1 MKEIISKI
9 LPTIFWV
16 GLFWYSM
23 HKDRSRY
30 RNVVLLLLTGMSAL
44 GFIYSLFNVEVSG
57 ALALIT
63 MALVGLAFLILP
75 FFLFV
80 NGLYMIKR
88 EGRSL
93 GNLLSFLLGLILI
106 AGELSFF
113 LWFFGLLV
121 VPALG
126 VNMSALV
133 SYSPFFAFF
142 GLSSGYLSVTFVS
155 FLLYCLFLQIIP
167 HRRDFDY
174 VIIHGAGIKRDGTV
188 TKLLADRCDKAI
200 EIYRKD
206 PTSPYLVP
214 SGGQGSDE
222 VCSEAEAMRKYL
234 VSQGIPEDK
243 ILLEDKSKTTM
254 ENVTF
259 SKNLIEKRPGRKYTA
274 LVTSNYHIYRAM
286 RYAKRAQLKAVGIG
300 SRVAPY
306 YYPSALIREFV
317 AVHKER
323 KHLILFAIGYLLF
336 VSPVIIIM
344 LAAQ

>member
-9 LPTIFWV
+9 LPTIFWI

-23 HKDRSRY
+23 YKDRSRY

-75 FFLFV
+75 FFLFI

-121 VPALG
+121 GPELG

-133 SYSPFFAFF
+133 PYSPFFAFF

-174 VIIHGAGIKRDGTV
+174 VIIHGAGIKKDGTV

-222 VCSEAEAMRKYL
+222 ICSEAEAMRKYL

-259 SKNLIEKRPGRKYTA
+259 SKNLIERRPGRKYTA

-323 KHLILFAIGYLLF
+323 KHLIIFAIGYLLF
-336 VSPVIIIM
+336 ISPVIIIM
-344 LAAQ
+344 LAA

>member
-1 MKEIISKI
+1 MKDLISDI
-9 LPTIFWV
+9 LPTFFWG
-16 GLFWYSM
+16 GLFAYSM
-23 HKDRSRY
+23 YRDRSRY
-30 RNVVLLLLTGMSAL
+30 RNVVLLLLTGMSVL
-44 GFIYSLFNVEVSG
+44 GFIYSLFSFEVSG
-57 ALALIT
+57 VLVLIT
-63 MALVGLAFLILP
+63 TVLVGLAFLILP

-121 VPALG
+121 VPELG

-133 SYSPFFAFF
+133 RYSPYFAVF

-174 VIIHGAGIKRDGTV
+174 VIIHGAGIKKDGTV

-336 VSPVIIIM
+336 VSPVIVIM
-344 LAAQ
+344 LAA

>member
-1 MKEIISKI
+1 MKDIISKI

-30 RNVVLLLLTGMSAL
+30 RNVVLLLLTGISAL

-63 MALVGLAFLILP
+63 MTLVGLAFLILP

-121 VPALG
+121 EPELG

-133 SYSPFFAFF
+133 PYSPFFAFY
-142 GLSSGYLSVTFVS
+142 GLSTGYLSVTFVS

-174 VIIHGAGIKRDGTV
+174 VIIHGAGIKKDGTV

-234 VSQGIPEDK
+234 VSKGIPKDK

-336 VSPVIIIM
+336 VSPVIIII
-344 LAAQ
+344 LAA

>member
-1 MKEIISKI
+1 MKDIISNI
-9 LPTIFWV
+9 LPTVFWG
-16 GLFWYSM
+16 GLFAYSM
-23 HKDRSRY
+23 YRDRSRY
-30 RNVVLLLLTGMSAL
+30 RNVVLLLLTGMSVL
-44 GFIYSLFNVEVSG
+44 GFIYSLFSFEVSG
-57 ALALIT
+57 VLVLIT
-63 MALVGLAFLILP
+63 TVLVGLAFLILP

-80 NGLYMIKR
+80 NGLYMVKR

-93 GNLLSFLLGLILI
+93 GNLLSLLLGLILL
-106 AGELSFF
+106 AGELALFLFF
-113 LWFFGLLV
+113 FSLLDI
-121 VPALG
+121 PEYRG
-126 VNMSALV
+126 SV
-133 SYSPFFAFF
+133 SHFVSLSPYFAFF

-174 VIIHGAGIKRDGTV
+174 VIIHGAGIKKDGTV

-234 VSQGIPEDK
+234 VSKGIPKDK

-336 VSPVIIIM
+336 VSPVIVIM
-344 LAAQ
+344 LTA

>member
-1 MKEIISKI
+1 MKDLISKI

-23 HKDRSRY
+23 YKDRSRY
-30 RNVVLLLLTGMSAL
+30 RNVVLLLLTGMSVL
-44 GFIYSLFNVEVSG
+44 GFIYSLFSFEVSG
-57 ALALIT
+57 VLVLIT
-63 MALVGLAFLILP
+63 TVLVGLAFLILP

-121 VPALG
+121 VPELG

-133 SYSPFFAFF
+133 RYSPFFAFF

-174 VIIHGAGIKRDGTV
+174 VIIHGAGIKKDGTV

-259 SKNLIEKRPGRKYTA
+259 SKKLIEKRPGRKYTA

-286 RYAKRAQLKAVGIG
+286 RYAERAQLKAVGIG

-336 VSPVIIIM
+336 VSPVIVIM
-344 LAAQ
+344 LTA

>member
-1 MKEIISKI
+1 MKDIISKI
-9 LPTIFWV
+9 LTTIFWV

-23 HKDRSRY
+23 YKDRSRY

-75 FFLFV
+75 FFLFI

-121 VPALG
+121 GPELG
-126 VNMSALV
+126 VSMSALV
-133 SYSPFFAFF
+133 PYSPFFAFF

-174 VIIHGAGIKRDGTV
+174 VIIHGAGIKKDGTV

-222 VCSEAEAMRKYL
+222 ICSEAEAMRKYL

-323 KHLILFAIGYLLF
+323 KHLILFAIGYLIF

>member
-1 MKEIISKI
+1 MKDIISKI

-23 HKDRSRY
+23 YKDRSRY

-57 ALALIT
+57 ALVLIT

-75 FFLFV
+75 FFLFI

-106 AGELSFF
+106 VGELSFF

-121 VPALG
+121 GPELG

-133 SYSPFFAFF
+133 PYSPFFAFF

-174 VIIHGAGIKRDGTV
+174 VIIHGAGIKKDGIV

-254 ENVTF
+254 ENVIF

-344 LAAQ
+344 LAA

>member
-1 MKEIISKI
+1 MKDLISDV
-9 LPTIFWV
+9 LPTVFWG
-16 GLFWYSM
+16 GLFAYSM
-23 HKDRSRY
+23 YRDRSRY
-30 RNVVLLLLTGMSAL
+30 RNVVLLLLTGMSVL
-44 GFIYSLFNVEVSG
+44 GFIYSLFSSEVSG
-57 ALALIT
+57 VLVLIT
-63 MALVGLAFLILP
+63 MTLVGLAFLILP

-93 GNLLSFLLGLILI
+93 ANLLSFLLGLILI

-121 VPALG
+121 EPELG

-133 SYSPFFAFF
+133 PYSPFFAFY
-142 GLSSGYLSVTFVS
+142 GLSAGYLSVTFVS

-174 VIIHGAGIKRDGTV
+174 VIIHGAGIKKDGTV

-234 VSQGIPEDK
+234 VSKGIPKDK

-336 VSPVIIIM
+336 VSPVIVIM
-344 LAAQ
+344 LAA

>member
-75 FFLFV
+75 FFLFI

>member
-1 MKEIISKI
+1 
-9 LPTIFWV
+9 
-16 GLFWYSM
+16 
-23 HKDRSRY
+23 
-30 RNVVLLLLTGMSAL
+30 
-44 GFIYSLFNVEVSG
+44 
-57 ALALIT
+57 
-63 MALVGLAFLILP
+63 
-75 FFLFV
+75 
-80 NGLYMIKR
+80 MIKR

-93 GNLLSFLLGLILI
+93 GNLLSFFLGLILI

-121 VPALG
+121 GPELG

-133 SYSPFFAFF
+133 PYSPYSPFFAFF
-142 GLSSGYLSVTFVS
+142 VLSSGYLSVTFVS

-174 VIIHGAGIKRDGTV
+174 VIIHGAGIKKDGTV

-222 VCSEAEAMRKYL
+222 VCSEAEAMR
-234 VSQGIPEDK
+234 
-243 ILLEDKSKTTM
+243 
-254 ENVTF
+254 
-259 SKNLIEKRPGRKYTA
+259 
-274 LVTSNYHIYRAM
+274 
-286 RYAKRAQLKAVGIG
+286 YAKRAHLKAVGIG

-336 VSPVIIIM
+336 VSPVIVIM
-344 LAAQ
+344 LAA

>member
-1 MKEIISKI
+1 MKDIISKI

-30 RNVVLLLLTGMSAL
+30 RNVVLLLLTGISAL

-75 FFLFV
+75 FFLFI

-113 LWFFGLLV
+113 FWFFGLLV
-121 VPALG
+121 VPELG

-167 HRRDFDY
+167 HRRDFGY
-174 VIIHGAGIKRDGTV
+174 VIIHGAGIKKDGTV

-344 LAAQ
+344 LAA

>member
-1 MKEIISKI
+1 MKDLILKI

-16 GLFWYSM
+16 GLFWYSIY
-23 HKDRSRY
+23 KDRSRY
-30 RNVVLLLLTGMSAL
+30 RNVVLLLLTGMSVL
-44 GFIYSLFNVEVSG
+44 GFIYSLFSFEVSG
-57 ALALIT
+57 VLVLIT
-63 MALVGLAFLILP
+63 TVLVGLAFLILP

-80 NGLYMIKR
+80 NGLYMIKQ

-121 VPALG
+121 VPELG

-133 SYSPFFAFF
+133 RYSPFFAFF

-174 VIIHGAGIKRDGTV
+174 VIIHGAGIKKDGTV

-200 EIYRKD
+200 DIYRKD

-336 VSPVIIIM
+336 VSPVIVIM
-344 LAAQ
+344 LTA

>member
-1 MKEIISKI
+1 MKDIISKI

-75 FFLFV
+75 FFLFI

-121 VPALG
+121 VPELG

-133 SYSPFFAFF
+133 PYSPFFAFF
-142 GLSSGYLSVTFVS
+142 GLSSSYLSVTFVS

-174 VIIHGAGIKRDGTV
+174 VIIHGAGIKKDGTV

-243 ILLEDKSKTTM
+243 ILLENKSKTTM

-344 LAAQ
+344 LAA

>member
-1 MKEIISKI
+1 MKDIISKI

-23 HKDRSRY
+23 YKDRSRY
-30 RNVVLLLLTGMSAL
+30 RNVVLLLLTGLSAL
-44 GFIYSLFNVEVSG
+44 GFIYSLFSSEVSG
-57 ALALIT
+57 VLVLIT
-63 MALVGLAFLILP
+63 MVLVGLAFLTLP
-75 FFLFV
+75 FFLFI

-88 EGRSL
+88 EGQSL
-93 GNLLSFLLGLILI
+93 GNLLSFFLGLILI

-121 VPALG
+121 EPELG

-133 SYSPFFAFF
+133 PYSPFFAFF

-174 VIIHGAGIKRDGTV
+174 VIIHGAGIKKDGTV

-234 VSQGIPEDK
+234 ISQGIPEDK

-259 SKNLIEKRPGRKYTA
+259 SKNLIEKRLGRKYTA

-336 VSPVIIIM
+336 VSPVIVIM
-344 LAAQ
+344 LAA

>member
-1 MKEIISKI
+1 MKDLISKI

-23 HKDRSRY
+23 YKDRSRY
-30 RNVVLLLLTGMSAL
+30 RNVVLLLLTGMSVP
-44 GFIYSLFNVEVSG
+44 GFIYSLFSFEVSG
-57 ALALIT
+57 VLVLIT
-63 MALVGLAFLILP
+63 TVLVGLAFLILP

-121 VPALG
+121 VPELG
-126 VNMSALV
+126 VNISALV
-133 SYSPFFAFF
+133 RYSPFFAFF

-174 VIIHGAGIKRDGTV
+174 VIIHGAGIKKDGTV

-259 SKNLIEKRPGRKYTA
+259 SKKLIEKRPGRKYTA

-286 RYAKRAQLKAVGIG
+286 RYAERAQLKAVGIG

-336 VSPVIIIM
+336 ISLVIVIM
-344 LAAQ
+344 LTA

>member
-1 MKEIISKI
+1 MKDIIAKI

-75 FFLFV
+75 FFLFI

-106 AGELSFF
+106 AGELSFS

-174 VIIHGAGIKRDGTV
+174 VIIHGAGIKKDCTV

-344 LAAQ
+344 LAA

>member
-1 MKEIISKI
+1 M
-9 LPTIFWV
+9 
-16 GLFWYSM
+16 
-23 HKDRSRY
+23 
-30 RNVVLLLLTGMSAL
+30 TGMSVL
-44 GFIYSLFNVEVSG
+44 GFIYSLFSSEVSG
-57 ALALIT
+57 VLVLIT
-63 MALVGLAFLILP
+63 TILVALAFLILP

-93 GNLLSFLLGLILI
+93 GNLLSFLLGLVLI
-106 AGELSFF
+106 AGELSLF
-113 LWFFGLLV
+113 LWLFSILV
-121 VPALG
+121 APEVG
-126 VNMSALV
+126 INMKALV
-133 SYSPFFAFF
+133 PYSQFFAFY
-142 GLSSGYLSVTFVS
+142 GLSTGYLSVTFVS

-174 VIIHGAGIKRDGTV
+174 VIIHGAGIKKDGTV

-259 SKNLIEKRPGRKYTA
+259 SKDLIEKRPGRKYTA

-323 KHLILFAIGYLLF
+323 KHLILFAIGYLLC
-336 VSPVIIIM
+336 VSPVIVIM
-344 LAAQ
+344 LTA

>member
-1 MKEIISKI
+1 MKDLISKI

-23 HKDRSRY
+23 YKDRSRY
-30 RNVVLLLLTGMSAL
+30 RNVVLLLLTGMSVL
-44 GFIYSLFNVEVSG
+44 GFIYSLFSFEVSG
-57 ALALIT
+57 VLVLIT
-63 MALVGLAFLILP
+63 TVLVGLAFLILP

-121 VPALG
+121 VPELG
-126 VNMSALV
+126 VNISALV
-133 SYSPFFAFF
+133 RYSPFFAFF

-174 VIIHGAGIKRDGTV
+174 VIIHGAGIKKDGTV

-234 VSQGIPEDK
+234 VSQGIPKDK

-286 RYAKRAQLKAVGIG
+286 RYAERAQLKAVGIG

-336 VSPVIIIM
+336 VSPVIVIM
-344 LAAQ
+344 LTA

>member
-1 MKEIISKI
+1 MKDIISKI

-57 ALALIT
+57 VLALIT

-75 FFLFV
+75 FFLFI

-121 VPALG
+121 GPGMG

-133 SYSPFFAFF
+133 SYSPLFAFF
-142 GLSSGYLSVTFVS
+142 GLSSSYLSVTFVS

-174 VIIHGAGIKRDGTV
+174 VIIHGAGIKKDGTV

-243 ILLEDKSKTTM
+243 ILLENKSKTTM

-344 LAAQ
+344 LAA

>member
-1 MKEIISKI
+1 MKDIIAKI

-75 FFLFV
+75 FFLFI

-142 GLSSGYLSVTFVS
+142 GLSSGYQSVTFVS

-174 VIIHGAGIKRDGTV
+174 VIIHGAGIKKDGTV

-344 LAAQ
+344 LAA

>member
-1 MKEIISKI
+1 MKDLISDI
-9 LPTIFWV
+9 LPTFFWG
-16 GLFWYSM
+16 GLFAYSM
-23 HKDRSRY
+23 YRDRSRY
-30 RNVVLLLLTGMSAL
+30 RNVVLLLLTGMSVL
-44 GFIYSLFNVEVSG
+44 GFIYSLFSFEVSG
-57 ALALIT
+57 ILVLIT
-63 MALVGLAFLILP
+63 TVLVGLAFLILP

-121 VPALG
+121 VPELG

-133 SYSPFFAFF
+133 RYSPFFAFF

-174 VIIHGAGIKRDGTV
+174 VIIHGAGIKKDGTV

-336 VSPVIIIM
+336 ISPVIIIM
-344 LAAQ
+344 LTA

>member
-1 MKEIISKI
+1 MKDIISKI

-23 HKDRSRY
+23 YKDRSRY
-30 RNVVLLLLTGMSAL
+30 RNVVLLLLTGLSVL
-44 GFIYSLFNVEVSG
+44 GFIYSLFSFEVSG
-57 ALALIT
+57 ILVLIT
-63 MALVGLAFLILP
+63 TVLVGLAFLILP

-121 VPALG
+121 VPELG

-133 SYSPFFAFF
+133 RYSPFFAFF

-174 VIIHGAGIKRDGTV
+174 VIIHGAGIKKDGTV

-336 VSPVIIIM
+336 ISPVIIIM
-344 LAAQ
+344 LTA